1 MFSITHIY
9 VSKFTLVSCVF
20 MVWIGAS
27 ILTFQSWK
35 YIKTVQV
42 MSKWHINNITTS
54 FITKTPML
62 IQEPVKILI
71 VAFPRLVE

>member
-1 MFSITHIY
+1 MFSISHIY
-9 VSKFTLVSCVF
+9 VSKLTKALVVF

-35 YIKTVQV
+35 YVKTVQV
-42 MSKWHINNITTS
+42 ISKLHMNTNAS
-54 FITKTPML
+54 FITKTPVL

-71 VAFPRLVE
+71 VAFPRLVG